1 MARNVPLPEEEQPAD
16 DGMDEQDPAEVIQ
29 GETSWLNNAPWWLV
43 SAGIHVVLVLAAMLI
58 YVEKN
63 MTVDEGEV
71 IISTSA
77 NQASVVN
84 EIERPRDVFERKG
97 IPKDDNVASPT
108 DEPAIFFPE
117 AKESDH
123 NESADNEDYHQM
135 KGDSKDY
142 LSYIKGEGGGFRGR
156 QNSKN
161 PGVYDTMG
169 VGGGGGGGG
178 RYGGRFGGRENLVA
192 RGGGTKGTESAVLA
206 ALKWL
211 ARHQSPD
218 GSWSADKFSNQCA
231 SSKCSGPGVNSYDT
245 GLTGLSLLAFLG
257 AGYSHL
263 SKDEF
268 PDPANPGRMLKF
280 GEVCKKAVQ
289 WLMAHQDP
297 EGCVG
302 ERGEKYMY
310 NHTIAA
316 LALSESYGMTS
327 AQLLKQPAQKG
338 IDFIVAAQNPGKG
351 WRYSAKCGDNDS
363 SVTGWAVMALK
374 SAELSDLSFPRSCYD
389 GALAWLNEA
398 TEDNGYYTTGYTH
411 KGTGKVFVPGKN
423 EGFDSHAAMS
433 AVAVMCRIFMNKNK
447 REPALGAVNLLVA
460 DLPKWGPKSTSDF
473 YYWYYA
479 SLALFQYDGPDG
491 AMWKKWNEPM
501 KNALVPN
508 QKTGKD
514 GCQNGSWDP
523 EDERWGFEGGRVYTT
538 AIGALTLEVYYRYQ
552 NVFGAK
558 H

>member
-1 MARNVPLPEEEQPAD
+1 MSDVMPVEEAMEQPA
-16 DGMDEQDPAEVIQ
+16 EVVQ
-29 GETSWLNNAPWWLV
+29 GETSWLSNAPWWLV
-43 SAGIHVVLVLAAMLI
+43 SSGIHVVLVLAAMLI
-58 YVEKN
+58 YVEKS
-63 MTVDEGEV
+63 MAVEDGEV

-77 NQASVVN
+77 AAATVVN
-84 EIERPRDVFERKG
+84 EIERPRDDFERRG
-97 IPKDDNVASPT
+97 IPKDDNVASAT

-123 NESADNEDYHQM
+123 HESADGEDYHQM

-169 VGGGGGGGG
+169 VGGGAGGGG
-178 RYGGRFGGRENLVA
+178 RYGGRFGGRENLVN

-218 GSWSADKFSNQCA
+218 GSWSADHYAKQCVTG
-231 SSKCSGPGVNSYDT
+231 KCTGEGDNSYDT

-268 PDPANPGRMLKF
+268 PDPANPGRTLKF

-297 EGCVG
+297 EGCIG
-302 ERGEKYMY
+302 DRGEKHMY
-310 NHTIAA
+310 NHAIAA
-316 LALSESYGMTS
+316 LALSEAYGMTS

-338 IDFIVAAQNPGKG
+338 IDFIVAAQNIGRG
-351 WRYSAKCGDNDS
+351 WRYKARNGDNDS

-389 GALAWLNEA
+389 GAIAWLNEA
-398 TEDNGYYTTGYTH
+398 TDDSGYYATGYDR
-411 KGTGKVFVPGKN
+411 KGTGQVYNSVN
-423 EGFDSHAAMS
+423 RQFDNHHALS
-433 AVAVMCRIFMNKNK
+433 AVAVMCRIFVSKNK
-447 REPALGAVNLLVA
+447 REPALTAVNLLTG
-460 DLPKWGPKSTSDF
+460 DLPKWGAGTSTDF

-514 GCQNGSWDP
+514 GCENGSWNPKD
-523 EDERWGFEGGRVYTT
+523 DRWGNEGGRVYTT

-552 NVFGAK
+552 NVFGSK